1 MAETMNAALKPGPVK
16 GLKWAQAPIPR
27 PGPGEVLIRIRAT
40 SICGTDKQLYNWTP
54 WAQQR
59 VRRFPMIQGHELCG
73 DVVEL
78 GRGVTALKEGDYV
91 SAESHI
97 VDYQGEYFKKGLAH
111 VAPET
116 QIIGVDRDGTFA
128 EYIVLPWQ
136 NARPNPA
143 EMPERVAVLKENFGN
158 AVHVGYSVDIADRDV
173 LITGSGPAGLMTLIV
188 VRARGARRV
197 FSSDVSPSRLDFA
210 RQLGADA
217 VINPFQENQVEKVMD
232 LTEGKGVDVLLEI
245 SGAASAIRDGLQLV
259 KPAGCA
265 VAFGLPKEA
274 IQLDLAELVIFK
286 GLTVKGVVGRRLWD
300 TWEKMERLLNDGRVD
315 LSPIV
320 THEYPLREFE
330 KAFRTME
337 EGKCGKIMMRP

>member
-1 MAETMNAALKPGPVK
+1 MPDTMKAALKPGPGK
-16 GLKWAQAPIPR
+16 GLEWAQVPVPR
-27 PGPGEVLIRIRAT
+27 PGPGEALIRIRAT
-40 SICGTDKQLYNWTP
+40 SICGTDRQLYDWTP

-59 VRRFPMIQGHELCG
+59 VRHFPMIQGHELCG

-78 GRGVTALKEGDYV
+78 GRGVTALKEGDFV

-97 VDYQGEYFKKGLAH
+97 VDYRGEYFKKGLAH

-128 EYIVLPWQ
+128 EFIVLPWQ

-143 EMPERVAVLKENFGN
+143 EMPEQVAVLKENFGN

-210 RQLGADA
+210 RRLGADYA
-217 VINPFQENQVEKVMD
+217 INPFLENQFEKVMD

-245 SGAASAIRDGLQLV
+245 SGAASAIREGLRLV
-259 KPAGCA
+259 KPGGQA
-265 VAFGLPKEA
+265 VAFGLPQGP
-274 IQLDLAELVIFK
+274 IQFDLAELIIFK
-286 GLTVKGVVGRRLWD
+286 GLTLQGVVGRRLWD
-300 TWEKMERLLNDGRVD
+300 SWEKMERLLNDGRVD
-315 LSPIV
+315 LSPII
-320 THEYPLREFE
+320 THEYPLSEFE
-330 KAFRTME
+330 KAFETMK
-337 EGKCGKIMMRP
+337 EGKCGKVMMRP